1 MQWDYLVK
9 DFGQLTK
16 LGGNMAKEIVKK
28 WYQSKTKI
36 GTLLIAIGPV
46 LATIGGLLT
55 GSIDMMTGI
64 SALTVELGA
73 VTAILGIRDLPF
85 INRK

>member
-1 MQWDYLVK
+1 
-9 DFGQLTK
+9 
-16 LGGNMAKEIVKK
+16 
-28 WYQSKTKI
+28 
-36 GTLLIAIGPV
+36 
-46 LATIGGLLT
+46 
-55 GSIDMMTGI
+55 MTGI